1 MLACD
6 RARATFDHD
15 AGNGPRDDTRL
26 VVDTTLDPLGSPAPA
41 RATATASQAS
51 HGHVADVHD
60 AIAVEQRGLAP
71 PDPVAPHPVTAASG
85 AATPMLQRFHPSTA
99 KIFEPHGPRQCTGG
113 VMKMPSMAP
122 TGRNAPCPCS
132 SGKKYKKCC
141 LPTDLQREAAQRP
154 APPAP
159 VSAARAPAFFLEDDG
174 LDELSNSVLDLVH
187 TGRFDEAL
195 AACTRLLEE
204 FPDVVDGFERSGMV
218 HAKMGN
224 HTLAADF
231 YRKALDFVTHP
242 SRRGDYE
249 DVDFYREQVEN
260 EERLAGLRRT

>member
-1 MLACD
+1 M
-6 RARATFDHD
+6 
-15 AGNGPRDDTRL
+15 
-26 VVDTTLDPLGSPAPA
+26 TT
-41 RATATASQAS
+41 
-51 HGHVADVHD
+51 
-60 AIAVEQRGLAP
+60 I
-71 PDPVAPHPVTAASG
+71 
-85 AATPMLQRFHPSTA
+85 
-99 KIFEPHGPRQCTGG
+99 
-113 VMKMPSMAP
+113 
-122 TGRNAPCPCS
+122 GRNAPCPCG
-132 SGKKYKKCC
+132 SGKKHKKCC
-141 LPTDLQREAAQRP
+141 LPADLQRQAAPP

-159 VSAARAPAFFLEDDG
+159 VSLVRAPAVFLEDDG
-174 LDELSNSVLDLVH
+174 LDDLSNSVLDLVR

-242 SRRGDYE
+242 SRRDDYE
-249 DVDFYREQVEN
+249 DVDFYREQVAN